1 MRLLSF
7 LCLIVGLLVSTV
19 TLLASAGDPDPE
31 TLIEQQHYKQA
42 RRILEQRLSQNP
54 KDLKATELLAKIKLE
69 AKQNDDVIKIMTPV
83 VAQHPNNAEY
93 RIILADAYGQK
104 AGSESAGMFEKMH
117 CGRTMKKEGDLAL
130 SLDPKNV
137 DALSGMIEFHLQAP
151 GIVGGDKKKADEYA
165 DRLVPID
172 PVKGN
177 FKKAE
182 IASQQK
188 RDDQVEAFFQKAL
201 AANPKSYDALVQ
213 LGGFYVG
220 EKHRDYDKSDKYL
233 RQALQVDQG
242 RSGAYAVLAQS
253 LVLREK
259 WTELDQLLVQ
269 AEKACPQDLSYYYQA
284 ARVLLNTG
292 KNNERAER
300 YFRKYLTQ
308 EPEVGRPSWAHAHW
322 RLGLVLEKQG
332 KKDQARQEI
341 EMALKLNPELKAAEK
356 DLKRVKG

>member
-1 MRLLSF
+1 MRLKSLLYF
-7 LCLIVGLLVSTV
+7 AIGLLISIR
-19 TLLASAGDPDPE
+19 AFAADGPDPE

-54 KDLKATELLAKIKLE
+54 KDLRATELLGKINLE
-69 AKQNDDVIKIMTPV
+69 GKQNDTVIKMMQPV
-83 VAQHPNNAEY
+83 LAQNPNNAEY
-93 RIILADAYGQK
+93 HIILADAYGQK
-104 AGSESAGMFEKMH
+104 AGSESAGMFEKMRS
-117 CGRTMKKEGDLAL
+117 GRTMKKEGDLAL

-137 DALSGMIEFHLQAP
+137 DALQGMIEFHLQAP
-151 GIVGGDKKKADEYA
+151 GIVGGDKKKAEEYA
-165 DRLVPID
+165 DRLVAID

-182 IASQQK
+182 IATQQK
-188 RDDQVEAFFQKAL
+188 REDQVEVFYQKAL

-213 LGGFYVG
+213 LGAFYVG
-220 EKHRDYDKSDKYL
+220 EKHRNYDRSDKYL
-233 RQALQVDQG
+233 REALQIDPG
-242 RSGAYAVLAQS
+242 RSGAYAVLTQS

-259 WTELDQLLVQ
+259 WSELDQLLAQ
-269 AEKACPQDLSYYYQA
+269 AEKACPEDFSYYYQA

-292 KNNERAER
+292 KDNARAER

-341 EMALKLNPELKAAEK
+341 ETALKLNPELKAAEK
-356 DLKRVKG
+356 DLKRVRG

>member
-1 MRLLSF
+1 MRVLSF
-7 LCLIVGLLVSTV
+7 LCLAVWLPISSLNLY
-19 TLLASAGDPDPE
+19 AAGDPDPE
-31 TLIEQQHYKQA
+31 ALIEQQHYKQA

-69 AKQNDDVIKIMTPV
+69 SKQNDDVIKMMTPV
-83 VAQHPNNAEY
+83 VAQNPGNAEY
-93 RIILADAYGQK
+93 HIILADAYGQK
-104 AGSESAGMFEKMH
+104 AGSERAGMFEKMR

-137 DALSGMIEFHLQAP
+137 DALQGMIEFHLQAP
-151 GIVGGDKKKADEYA
+151 GIVGGDKKKAYEYA
-165 DRLVPID
+165 DRLVTID

-182 IASQQK
+182 IVAQEK
-188 RDDQVEAFFQKAL
+188 HDDQIGGFYQKAL
-201 AANPKSYDALVQ
+201 AANPKSYDALVM
-213 LGGFYVG
+213 LGGFYLS

-233 RQALQVDQG
+233 HEALQIDPG
-242 RSGAYAVLAQS
+242 RSGAYSVLAQS

-259 WTELDQLLVQ
+259 WTELDQLLAQ
-269 AEKACPQDLSYYYQA
+269 AENACSEDFSYYYQA

-341 EMALKLNPELKAAEK
+341 ETALKLNPELKAAEK